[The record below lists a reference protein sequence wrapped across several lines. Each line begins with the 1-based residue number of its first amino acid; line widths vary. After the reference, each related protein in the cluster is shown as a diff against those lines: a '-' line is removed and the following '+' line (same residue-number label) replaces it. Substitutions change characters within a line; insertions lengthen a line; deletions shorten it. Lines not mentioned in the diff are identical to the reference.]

1 MITPDKIRVPNEKES
16 LSLAIGIMI
25 VLFVFI
31 MGISIGVFII
41 PLFLAVLYVKSMQG
55 RLLGNSVKV
64 TENQFP
70 EIYDII
76 CHASK
81 NLSMPI
87 PDVFIRQSPVL
98 QAYAL
103 GIWGRKSVVL
113 HSALV
118 ETMNYSELAS
128 IIGHEFTHIKCEHTS
143 WGILANLHS
152 SIPIPIISDILSFIF
167 NKWSRKAE
175 YTCDRGGL
183 IVIQNANASV
193 YAIAKLA
200 VGKELFEKLDL
211 DVLKEQQVQISHDD
225 LSRLTEL
232 LQTHPYLINRIQ
244 EIIRYSRSS
253 EYMNL
258 TSDIEGYDPVIY
270 ENTGSTND
278 TEPGFYQEE
287 QQDFCFECGENLA
300 TGDLICLNCGAI
312 RNTDNE
318 S

>member
-76 CHASK
+76 SLASK
-81 NLSMPI
+81 NLSMPT
-87 PDVFIRQSPVL
+87 PEVFIHQSPVL
-98 QAYAL
+98 QAFAM

-128 IIGHEFTHIKCEHTS
+128 IIGHEFTHIKCGHTS

-183 IVIQNANASV
+183 IVNQNSNASV

-211 DVLKEQQVQISHDD
+211 DELKEQQVQISQDD

-258 TSDIEGYDPVIY
+258 TSDIEGYDSVIY
-270 ENTGSTND
+270 EDADSNK
-278 TEPGFYQEE
+278 TEPGFYQEK

-300 TGDLICLNCGAI
+300 TDDLICLNCGAI
-312 RNTDNE
+312 RNTENE